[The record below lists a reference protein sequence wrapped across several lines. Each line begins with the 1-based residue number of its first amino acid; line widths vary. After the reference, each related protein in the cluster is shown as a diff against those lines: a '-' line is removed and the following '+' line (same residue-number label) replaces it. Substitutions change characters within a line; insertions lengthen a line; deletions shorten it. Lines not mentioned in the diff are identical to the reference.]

1 MVPASL
7 AGATPCSSPATM
19 NSASTGSTAPFMV
32 IDTVM
37 SARVDAVEQR
47 AHVVD
52 GIDRHAGHADV
63 AAHARVV
70 AVVAAVGG
78 EIEGDGEALLPG
90 GDVAPVEGVGVL
102 RRGEAGVLADG
113 PRLRD
118 VHGRIGPAQEG
129 RDARIAVEE
138 VEAGG
143 VGGGIGLLD
152 GDAFGREPGVG
163 RHGGQTPCLDPW
175 RRDRSRVGMGS
186 DPVLHLREIRYPAH
200 PRRLLAASRPCTDES
215 NEISTA
221 KPGSWRLRGAG
232 LLIK

>member
-7 AGATPCSSPATM
+7 RRRHALLLAGDDEQRQHGQHRAVH
-19 NSASTGSTAPFMV
+19 GHRHGHV
-32 IDTVM
+32 GE
-37 SARVDAVEQR
+37 VDAVEQR

-63 AAHARVV
+63 AAHARMV

-90 GDVAPVEGVGVL
+90 RDVAPVEGVGVL

-113 PRLRD
+113 PRLGD
-118 VHGRIGPAQEG
+118 VHGGIGPAQVG

-163 RHGGQTPCLDPW
+163 RAGVRPLASPLRLEPQPSSARGLTPI
-175 RRDRSRVGMGS
+175 R
-186 DPVLHLREIRYPAH
+186 HLREIRYPAH
-200 PRRLLAASRPCTDES
+200 PRRLL
-215 NEISTA
+215 
-221 KPGSWRLRGAG
+221 GQRLHFG
-232 LLIK
+232 I

>member
-37 SARVDAVEQR
+37 SVERDAVEQR

-63 AAHARVV
+63 AAHARMV

-78 EIEGDGEALLPG
+78 EIEGDRQALLPG
-90 GDVAPVEGVGVL
+90 GDVAPVEGVGIL

-113 PRLRD
+113 PRLRH

-129 RDARIAVEE
+129 RDAGIAVEE
-138 VEAGG
+138 VEPGG
-143 VGGGIGLLD
+143 VGGRIGRLD
-152 GDAFGREPGVG
+152 RDAFGREPGLGAG
-163 RHGGQTPCLDPW
+163 RGLARLRASRLGLAKLD
-175 RRDRSRVGMGS
+175 
-186 DPVLHLREIRYPAH
+186 LREIRYPAH
-200 PRRLLAASRPCTDES
+200 AAHALLEMAALRPSLRLKS
-215 NEISTA
+215 NEINAPRPVLRLTA
-221 KPGSWRLRGAG
+221 QR
-232 LLIK
+232 